1 MSTAEEP
8 RSARDTAIRAM
19 LPHVPLEG
27 WTARALRRGL
37 ADVGIAPDAGR
48 SLFPDGTVGLIEAW
62 RDLLDRE
69 MEAEAAQITEPS
81 TTKRVRALVLLRL
94 RLLRPHREAVRR
106 ALAALTRLG
115 AGTNAIRLAAR
126 TADAIWHAAGDQ
138 TSDFSWYTKRA
149 TLAAI
154 YAATLLYWLRE
165 ESEDDAASAAFLDR
179 RLAGV
184 ARIGH
189 LRRRVGCGACGTPGA
204 APHAPAP

>member
-1 MSTAEEP
+1 MTAGEEP

-19 LPHVPLEG
+19 LPHVPFEG
-27 WTARALRRGL
+27 WTARALRHGL
-37 ADVGIAPDAGR
+37 ADVGIAPDVGR

-94 RLLRPHREAVRR
+94 RLLRPHREAARR

-115 AGTNAIRLAAR
+115 AGTNAVRLAAR

-138 TSDFSWYTKRA
+138 ASDFSWYTKRA

-184 ARIGH
+184 ARIGR
-189 LRRRVGCGACGTPGA
+189 LRRRVGCDACGTAGA
-204 APHAPAP
+204 APHAP